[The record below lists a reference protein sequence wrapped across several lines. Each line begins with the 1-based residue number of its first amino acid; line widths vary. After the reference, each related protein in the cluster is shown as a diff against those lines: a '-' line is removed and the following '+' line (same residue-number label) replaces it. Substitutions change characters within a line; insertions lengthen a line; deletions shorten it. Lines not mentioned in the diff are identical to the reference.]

1 MNSKKYII
9 RQLFKDLMPI
19 YPLYLLYFENKGLSV
34 QQISILLAIWSLPVV
49 LLEIPTGIMAD
60 HWSRRMMVTLGSLC
74 KTSCYLVW
82 ILSGSF
88 ELFALGFILWG
99 TGEAFVSGAE
109 EALLFDSLKREGSEA
124 GFEAYL
130 GKGRFLSGV
139 GNILAAISGGFI
151 GTYLGISW
159 ALYLSVASGFVA
171 TGIAFLY
178 KEVNYY
184 RERTLKEPEKNETLK
199 EALTFIIKKKEILVF
214 SLLAIVVIGMSGVL
228 DEYDSLIAKDYGL
241 SLTGIG
247 IWSAVRFL
255 LIALGCYLA
264 HPLRKFTARA
274 LKKKDCFR
282 IIGTLCIAAAACL
295 AVSGLLRSISVMG
308 LYGLYYMIMAAADV
322 IQEDFIQ
329 QKIEEEGRSTV
340 HSILSLAMNL
350 FGFLCFGILS
360 LILKRTDLHGMLVF
374 IAGYTL
380 IITLILTLCFTRIKR
395 LPTKH
400 KFLT

>member
-9 RQLFKDLMPI
+9 RQLIKDLMPI

-34 QQISILLAIWSLPVV
+34 QQISVLLAIWSLPVI
-49 LLEIPTGIMAD
+49 LLELPTGVMAD
-60 HWSRRMMVTLGSLC
+60 HWSRRMMITLGSLC
-74 KTSCYLVW
+74 KASCYFVW
-82 ILSGSF
+82 ILADSF

-99 TGEAFVSGAE
+99 TGEAFTSGAE

-124 GFEAYL
+124 DFEAYL
-130 GKGRFLSGV
+130 GKGRFLSGI

-151 GTYLGISW
+151 GTFLGITW
-159 ALYLSVASGFVA
+159 ALYHSVATGLIA
-171 TGIAFLY
+171 AGIAFLY

-184 RERTLKEPEKNETLK
+184 RERTLEEKEKKETLK
-199 EALTFIIKKKEILVF
+199 EALTFILRKKEILVF
-214 SLLAIVVIGMSGVL
+214 SLLAILVIGMSGIL

-241 SLTGIG
+241 SITGIG
-247 IWSAVRFL
+247 IWSAIRFL

-264 HPLRKFTARA
+264 HPLRKLVERT

-282 IIGTLCIAAAACL
+282 ILCIFSITAAVSL
-295 AVSGLLRSISVMG
+295 AVSGLLRTIKVMG
-308 LYGLYYMIMAAADV
+308 LYGMYYMIMAAADV

-350 FGFLCFGILS
+350 FGFLCFGVLS
-360 LILKRTDLHGMLVF
+360 LILKLSDLHGMLVF

-380 IITLILTLCFTRIKR
+380 MLTLLLTISFTRIKKGTIK
-395 LPTKH
+395 LK
-400 KFLT
+400 